1 MGSPYVISILV
12 TAGDPDGV
20 RVVEKSN
27 WTGRGVMFAR
37 ADLGVAQEQGLSSP
51 GVYVLLGDDADE
63 EYDRQI
69 YVGQGDDVGKRLQQH
84 QRDDNKDFWD
94 TTIVFLSGNQSLNRA
109 HVSFLEAE
117 LIRLARTADRAR
129 LANGNQPSVPHMPA
143 ADHAVA
149 AGFLDEMRA
158 IFPVLG
164 VDAFEA
170 PEPVSSKRS
179 DSIRFF
185 LDGRNGKGEGEE
197 RSDGFLV
204 FAGAIARLDET
215 PSLAA
220 SGNRL
225 RGRLVASGRLVQDGD
240 HYVLTDD
247 TLFKTPS
254 AAALVLTGAHINGR
268 ENWRD
273 ADGVNLKEHQIRRS
287 GGDGPDS

>member
-1 MGSPYVISILV
+1 MSALP
-12 TAGDPDGV
+12 
-20 RVVEKSN
+20 
-27 WTGRGVMFAR
+27 
-37 ADLGVAQEQGLSSP
+37 
-51 GVYVLLGDDADE
+51 
-63 EYDRQI
+63 EYDRHI

-94 TTIVFLSGNQSLNRA
+94 TTIVFLSGNHSLHRV

-170 PEPVSSKRS
+170 PEPVSSMRS

-185 LDGRNGKGEGEE
+185 LDGRNGNGEGEE
-197 RSDGFLV
+197 RLDGFLV

-268 ENWRD
+268 ESWRD
-273 ADGVNLKEHQIRRS
+273 ADGVTLKEHQIRRS
-287 GGDGPDS
+287 GGDGQPDT